1 MWSIEW
7 SAKSRNQFKKIDKAE
22 QQKIISSLD
31 ECAHDPF
38 KFIKKLKGLP
48 LNSLR
53 VGNYRII
60 LQLVQNKMLIYV
72 VKVGHRSTV
81 YDL

>member
-1 MWSIEW
+1 MWTIKW
-7 SAKSRNQFKKIDKAE
+7 SAKSRSQFKKIDKVE

-31 ECAHDPF
+31 ECAQDPF
-38 KFIKKLKGLP
+38 KFTKQLKGFP

-53 VGNYRII
+53 VRNYRII
-60 LQLVQNKMLIYV
+60 LQLVQNQMLIYV
-72 VKVGHRSTV
+72 IKVGHRSTV

>member
-1 MWSIEW
+1 MWIIEW
-7 SAKSRNQFKKIDKAE
+7 SAKSRDQFRKIDKAE

-31 ECAHDPF
+31 ECAEDPF
-38 KFIKKLKGLP
+38 RFTKKLKGAS

-60 LQLVQNKMLIYV
+60 MQLVQNKILIYIV
-72 VKVGHRSTV
+72 TVGHRSTV

>member
-1 MWSIEW
+1 MWSIKW

-31 ECAHDPF
+31 ECTQNPF
-38 KFIKKLKGLP
+38 KFTKKLKGPP

-60 LQLVQNKMLIYV
+60 LQLVQNKILIYI
-72 VKVGHRSTV
+72 VK
-81 YDL
+81 

>member
-22 QQKIISSLD
+22 QQKIIFSLD

-38 KFIKKLKGLP
+38 KFTKKLKGPP

-60 LQLVQNKMLIYV
+60 LQLVQNKILIYV
-72 VKVGHRSTV
+72 VKGHRSTV